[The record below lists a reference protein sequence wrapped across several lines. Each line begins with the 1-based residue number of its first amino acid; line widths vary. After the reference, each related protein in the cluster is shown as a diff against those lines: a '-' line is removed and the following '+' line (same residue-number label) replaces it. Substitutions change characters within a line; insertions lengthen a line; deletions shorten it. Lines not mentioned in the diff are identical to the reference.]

1 MKITGLNFNC
11 RSMNLQVD
19 CRSNEYIFI
28 YMKTPSVLSLKGNE
42 KSCPENTAVICSPE
56 LTVNFKPSPSDELV
70 FDRICF
76 RMNQS
81 DQQYLNYLDIPADTP
96 LCLREDTAICSLM
109 KCLQLESFRIGE
121 HSGEFLEYGLRMML
135 INISSQ
141 IHRREISEEIEISHF
156 AKLQSLRRKIYAQPV
171 NKWEISRIAEEMNI
185 SRSYFHRIYSK
196 AFGVTFM
203 QDVIN
208 SRLAA
213 AADMLT
219 GTNSSVSYIAEKCG
233 YDSDSYFMRQFR
245 KHYGCTPTEYRRRCI
260 AENGYIDE

>member
-96 LCLREDTAICSLM
+96 LCLRKYTAICSLM
-109 KCLQLESFRIGE
+109 KCLQLESLRIGE

-185 SRSYFHRIYSK
+185 STLR
-196 AFGVTFM
+196 
-203 QDVIN
+203 
-208 SRLAA
+208 
-213 AADMLT
+213 
-219 GTNSSVSYIAEKCG
+219 
-233 YDSDSYFMRQFR
+233 
-245 KHYGCTPTEYRRRCI
+245 
-260 AENGYIDE
+260 